1 MREKIVKRYKKNL
14 FEVKIIETQ
23 QKTHSSN
30 HKFVILFDRRDE
42 LKAYLQ
48 TKGIETKIHYAKLLD
63 NNRIGIYPDK
73 IKEFF
78 YV

>member
-1 MREKIVKRYKKNL
+1 
-14 FEVKIIETQ
+14 
-23 QKTHSSN
+23 
-30 HKFVILFDRRDE
+30 
-42 LKAYLQ
+42 LQ

-63 NNRIGIYPDK
+63 NNRIGTYPNAEKLCNMALSLPIYPYLKTDEVDFICDK